1 MFFRDDLAYYASAQ
15 VEALRQLVQQIPD
28 AVELQVGRYIWKGY
42 PSHMARQ
49 TKQPDTKD
57 ARYVEVEKTGFKHLI
72 IACSTLLM

>member
-1 MFFRDDLAYYASAQ
+1 MISPTTRLLK
-15 VEALRQLVQQIPD
+15 LRHSVSSIQQIPD

-57 ARYVEVEKTGFKHLI
+57 ARYVEVKRQASSI
-72 IACSTLLM
+72 